1 MQLPGGLWHQGNRYR
16 SFSFRPLTG
25 HLELAISDAMANS
38 ISLPQAVTAAL
49 AASLESIG
57 QLEATPA
64 LVEDLSVGDR
74 QFLARRLA
82 VVLGT
87 EEVWMSAPCN
97 RCGAR
102 FDFSLNLGQLP
113 VKEAGPGYPFVEVP
127 TSWGVGRWRVP
138 TGRDQQLLSGASG
151 IDGVRLLVYHC
162 LVDMSP
168 RSEMPDNLGSEA
180 FSLEELKLIEA
191 AVEEVA
197 AEVTTAV
204 QVACPECNQ
213 VDTVEVD
220 PYCGL
225 TSGRDDLTVEIH
237 TLASTYHWSES
248 EILGL
253 PKGRRRRYLKLID
266 QERGLSD

>member
-25 HLELAISDAMANS
+25 HLELAISDAMTNS
-38 ISLPQAVTAAL
+38 MSLPQAVTAAL
-49 AASLESIG
+49 AVSLENIG
-57 QLEATPA
+57 PLAATPA
-64 LVEDLSVGDR
+64 LADDLSVGDR

-82 VVLGT
+82 VALGT
-87 EEVWMSAPCN
+87 EEVWMSAPCSH
-97 RCGAR
+97 CGAR
-102 FDFSLNLGQLP
+102 FDFSLDLGQLP

-127 TSWGVGRWRVP
+127 TSWGIGRWRVP
-138 TGRDQQLLSGASG
+138 TGRDQQLLSGANG
-151 IDGVRLLVYHC
+151 IDGVRLLVYNC
-162 LVDMSP
+162 LVDMEP
-168 RSEMPDNLGSEA
+168 RSEMPENLGSEA
-180 FSLEELKLIEA
+180 FSLEELSLIEA

-204 QVACPECNQ
+204 QIACPECNQ
-213 VDTVEVD
+213 VDSVEVD
-220 PYCGL
+220 PYYGL
-225 TSGRDDLTVEIH
+225 TSCQDDLIEEIH

-266 QERGLSD
+266 QERRLSN